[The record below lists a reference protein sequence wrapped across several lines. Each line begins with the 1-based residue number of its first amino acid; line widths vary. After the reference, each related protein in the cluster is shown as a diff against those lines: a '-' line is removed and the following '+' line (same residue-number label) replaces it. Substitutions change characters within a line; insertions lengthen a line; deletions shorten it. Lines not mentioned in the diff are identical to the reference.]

1 MIPALMVV
9 GALAVLV
16 FLASLMLGLLHGWDH
31 PTARLLLRIA
41 AALGI
46 VTAVLGV
53 LLAILG
59 P

>member
-1 MIPALMVV
+1 MIPALIVV

-16 FLASLMLGLLHGWDH
+16 FLGSLVLGLAHGWDR

-46 VTAVLGV
+46 VCAVLGV